1 MDELYTKGIKKEEFS
16 TTNGC
21 VGAVVGF
28 LYASWKFRM
37 GISYTRIWNLQHT
50 DIILHAYFFVN
61 DVNGPNCAQGR
72 AAWR

>member
-1 MDELYTKGIKKEEFS
+1 MKIYESAIVYKALKYPGMMDELYTKGIKKEEFS

-37 GISYTRIWNLQHT
+37 GISYTRI
-50 DIILHAYFFVN
+50 
-61 DVNGPNCAQGR
+61 
-72 AAWR
+72 